1 MNNKRRILAIGG
13 GGFMM
18 EGSFAPIDRELLRL
32 TGKHRPKICL
42 IPTPTGDAEE
52 VLQRFYAAYDP
63 WCDAR
68 QLTPFRK
75 LTDRCVSLKDIGA
88 ELLAFD
94 AVFVTGGN
102 TKSALGVWR
111 EWGIDKALMEAYRSG
126 VLLSGMSAGAICW
139 FQQGFTDSYGDGF
152 SPLRGLGI
160 LEGGCSAHHTYD
172 GPRTQEL
179 LACVKAGRMPRTLA
193 IDDYSAV
200 LFGDEVPQTVYS
212 WGAGCSARYLDT
224 TVHATG
230 SAVEEQA
237 VQADSCNLRDE

>member
-1 MNNKRRILAIGG
+1 
-13 GGFMM
+13 MM
-18 EGSFAPIDRELLRL
+18 EGGFTPIDRELLRL
-32 TGKHRPKICL
+32 TGKHRPKICC
-42 IPTPTGDAEE
+42 ISTPTGDAEE

-75 LTDRCVSLKDIGA
+75 PTGRSVSLRDIGA
-88 ELLAFD
+88 ELLTFD

-111 EWGIDKALMEAYRSG
+111 EWGIDKALMEAYHAG
-126 VLLSGMSAGAICW
+126 VLISGMSAGAICW

-179 LACVKAGRMPRTLA
+179 HACVKSGRMLRTLA

-212 WGAGCSARYLDT
+212 WRAGGSARYLHAN
-224 TVHATG
+224 VQATG
-230 SAVEEQA
+230 SAVAEQA
-237 VQADSCNLRDE
+237 VLAPTCNLRDE